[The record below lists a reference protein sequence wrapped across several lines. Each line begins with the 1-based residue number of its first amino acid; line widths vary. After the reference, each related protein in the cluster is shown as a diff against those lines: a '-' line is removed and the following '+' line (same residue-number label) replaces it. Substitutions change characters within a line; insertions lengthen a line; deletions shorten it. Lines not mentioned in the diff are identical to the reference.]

1 MAAKPKKVSDE
12 AESLA
17 WNKELSK
24 RRAEK
29 RKAGENAPATS
40 RTKKRSG
47 DA

>member
-24 RRAEK
+24 RRNDK
-29 RKAGENAPATS
+29 RKARENAST
-40 RTKKRSG
+40 RNKKGRG
-47 DA
+47 DD